1 MYLNTKHFQLKKKKN
16 LGEGRVGLNIEFV
29 EENEKGQ
36 YIYEKIQKNTIQDH
50 NETNILNSV
59 KLTKISLIR
68 ANADKDGKQ

>member
-1 MYLNTKHFQLKKKKN
+1 M
-16 LGEGRVGLNIEFV
+16 GEGRVGLNIEFV

-68 ANADKDGKQ
+68 ANADKDGKQWDILCTAAGE